1 MLRVDT
7 PADDLQLLTTEELA
21 AAVGLDPDDDS
32 EDATLAAIGLR
43 AAAAIA
49 KHCRIAPGGTFPPTL
64 RLEGLTETLLPQT
77 RRRSSALLLARRPIE
92 APETIAVIEAGRTL
106 AGTEFL
112 VNDADGILVRVSSGN
127 PIDWSCGQITVSY
140 SAGWSTVPDD
150 VKEAAAKL
158 TAAYYGQSSDG
169 AAGARS
175 EEVPDVYRVTHMSPS
190 DRLAP
195 NSPLP
200 AEVAALLEPYRN
212 LY

>member
-7 PADDLQLLTTEELA
+7 PADDLQFLNTEELA

-32 EDATLAAIGLR
+32 EDATLAALGLR

-64 RLEGLTETLLPQT
+64 RLEGLTETFLPQT

-140 SAGWSTVPDD
+140 SAGWSAVPDE

-158 TAAYYGQSSDG
+158 VRGYWHD
-169 AAGARS
+169 AGRDPQARTQ
-175 EEVPDVYRVTHMSPS
+175 EVPDVYRVTYANGADIAGSG
-190 DRLAP
+190 
-195 NSPLP
+195 NGVPL
-200 AEVAALLEPYRN
+200 EVAALLQPYRN
-212 LY
+212 IA